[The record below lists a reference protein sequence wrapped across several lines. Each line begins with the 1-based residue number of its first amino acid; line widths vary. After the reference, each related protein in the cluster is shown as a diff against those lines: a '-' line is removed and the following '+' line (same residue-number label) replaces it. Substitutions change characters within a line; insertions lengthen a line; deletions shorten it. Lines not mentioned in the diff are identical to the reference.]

1 MGLLVNT
8 VRGENQ
14 KRVPFWFMRQ
24 AGRYLPEYRE
34 IRSCYPDFFACSQDV
49 EAVTRIT
56 LQPVERLDVDAA
68 IIFAD
73 ILTLPISL
81 GFDIRFEQGEGP
93 KSYWNKNQLPGK
105 SDDNPKIREAVY
117 QSLQKVKAEL
127 STEKDLIGFAG
138 APWTVLCYLF
148 GGRKANEFETAREA
162 LYKNPQQVQDVIDH
176 LTVST
181 IDYLSAQIESGA
193 TLVMIFDS
201 WAGLIPETHLQPL
214 LIEPIQ
220 KITSAIKFKHPDVPV
235 IGFPRSTHYSH
246 HDYTEQTGIDVFSI
260 DQFTPL
266 SRIKKN
272 FPASRTLQGNLD
284 PLLVKYNREQML
296 ETAKAILD
304 EMKGQRFIF
313 NLGHGFVPET
323 PVENVEA
330 LSRFVRAY
338 A

>member
-1 MGLLVNT
+1 MGLLVKT
-8 VRGENQ
+8 VRGENT
-14 KRVPFWFMRQ
+14 KRAPFWFMRQ

-34 IRSCYPDFFACSQDV
+34 IRARYPNFFACSQDV
-49 EAVTRIT
+49 QAVTRIT
-56 LQPVERLDVDAA
+56 LQPVERLDTDAA

-93 KSYWNKNQLPGK
+93 KSYWGKEKLPEKKN
-105 SDDNPKIREAVY
+105 DNAAIRENVY
-117 QSLQKVKAEL
+117 RSQQNVKTEL
-127 STEKDLIGFAG
+127 SADKDLIGFAG

-162 LYKNPQQVQDVIDH
+162 LYTNPQLVQDVIDY
-176 LTVST
+176 LTEST
-181 IDYLSAQIESGA
+181 IDYLSGQIESGA
-193 TLVMIFDS
+193 SLVMFFDS
-201 WAGLIPETHLQPL
+201 WAGLIPETHFKPL
-214 LIEPIQ
+214 LIDPIK
-220 KITSAIKFKHPDVPV
+220 KITAGIKTKHPDVPI

-246 HDYTEQTGIDVFSI
+246 VEYAEQTGIDVLSI

-266 SRIKKN
+266 AEIKKK
-272 FPASRTLQGNLD
+272 FGAARTLQGNLD
-284 PLLVKYNREQML
+284 PLLVKYNQEKTLERAEQ
-296 ETAKAILD
+296 ILT
-304 EMKGQRFIF
+304 EMKGRKFIF

-330 LSRFVRAY
+330 LSRMLKAG